1 MTTGAGLVVAGA
13 GAAAL
18 VVAGGVGFALEGDAD
33 GVTLALA
40 LGDAGSVG
48 ACTAIRAT
56 CATGAVD
63 AFAFD
68 AVAAMPPMMAPVTA
82 VHDAAVTAILCL
94 CADMDSGMD
103 RRSLGTKSL
112 PSAGGHGEAAAAQA
126 AL

>member
-1 MTTGAGLVVAGA
+1 MIAGAGAGLVVAGA
-13 GAAAL
+13 GAGAAAF
-18 VVAGGVGFALEGDAD
+18 VVAGGVGLALVGDAD
-33 GVTLALA
+33 GVALALA
-40 LGDAGSVG
+40 LGDALVG
-48 ACTAIRAT
+48 AGTAIRAT

-82 VHDAAVTAILCL
+82 VHEAAVTAILCL

-112 PSAGGHGEAAAAQA
+112 PSAGGHGEAAAA
-126 AL
+126 